1 MIVEREEGKLINYQG
16 VPPTYEYVTYKP
28 ECYNQIIP
36 ITKLTVYKEAWK
48 MV

>member
-28 ECYNQIIP
+28 ECYNYIIA
-36 ITKLTVYKEAWK
+36 ITKLPVYKEAWK

>member
-28 ECYNQIIP
+28 ECYVII
-36 ITKLTVYKEAWK
+36 KL
-48 MV
+48 